1 MTLATLFRATSLLQH
16 QHRIIELQEKKIAL
30 LEADLIRVHLEYNRE
45 LRALVSSW
53 LINLETPEVDM
64 RPDLAQLDVA
74 LGNRV
79 AELEEHVL

>member
-1 MTLATLFRATSLLQH
+1 MTLAHLFRFTSIL
-16 QHRIIELQEKKIAL
+16 RDAEDVIDLQERKIAAL
-30 LEADLIRVHLEYNRE
+30 QQDLIRAHLEYNRE

>member
-16 QHRIIELQEKKIAL
+16 QQRIIELQEKKIAL

>member
-1 MTLATLFRATSLLQH
+1 MTLATLFRAASLLQH
-16 QHRIIELQEKKIAL
+16 QQRIIELQEETIARR
-30 LEADLIRVHLEYNRE
+30 EQELIRVHLEYNRE

>member
-1 MTLATLFRATSLLQH
+1 MTLAHLFRFTRLL
-16 QHRIIELQEKKIAL
+16 RDAEDVIELQEKKIAL
-30 LEADLIRVHLEYNRE
+30 LQADLIRAHLEYNRE

>member
-1 MTLATLFRATSLLQH
+1 MTLAHLFRFT
-16 QHRIIELQEKKIAL
+16 RILRDAEDVIDLQERKIAAL
-30 LEADLIRVHLEYNRE
+30 QQDLIRAHLEYNRE

-79 AELEEHVL
+79 AELEEHVV

>member
-1 MTLATLFRATSLLQH
+1 MTLAHLFRFT
-16 QHRIIELQEKKIAL
+16 RILRDAEDVIDLQERKIAAL
-30 LEADLIRVHLEYNRE
+30 QADLIRAHLEYNRE